1 MASGSLTDKVFLKSA
16 WFEIGNVPVTL
27 LFCFAYLFVLNSRRG
42 WSKGDRA
49 FSGQS
54 LAGNWVTC
62 SPPFFPPAHVYLSAY
77 SNSQSI
83 IHSLFLVPKQLKTN
97 TIVLY
102 LKREM
107 YTHKQKIN
115 ALSLPKK
122 VRRLIHVRLSLT
134 ASIKLFFLGG
144 REVKCRGNHCG

>member
-16 WFEIGNVPVTL
+16 WFEIGNVPGTL

-62 SPPFFPPAHVYLSAY
+62 SPPFFPPAHVYLTVCPNTTSENLFWTRQASVLFGRLGEAGASKDLGLLQSAALPC
-77 SNSQSI
+77 SSALLSSSLLTQSVCNSEGTVNSE
-83 IHSLFLVPKQLKTN
+83 FL
-97 TIVLY
+97 
-102 LKREM
+102 
-107 YTHKQKIN
+107 
-115 ALSLPKK
+115 
-122 VRRLIHVRLSLT
+122 
-134 ASIKLFFLGG
+134 LFFMM
-144 REVKCRGNHCG
+144 